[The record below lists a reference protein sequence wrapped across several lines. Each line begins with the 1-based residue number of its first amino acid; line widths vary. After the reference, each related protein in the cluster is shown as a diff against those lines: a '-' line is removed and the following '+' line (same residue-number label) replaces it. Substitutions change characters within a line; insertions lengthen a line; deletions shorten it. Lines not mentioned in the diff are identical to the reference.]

1 MKKPKLTKEELSR
14 IRSAAGKRGADVLR
28 KSGNYHGGRPKG
40 AINKTPSGIDNETR
54 SIMVRETAHSVFQR
68 CANAA
73 GRSLVDFMSLVAEA
87 VKQKNPQL
95 FLRDNIQL

>member
-1 MKKPKLTKEELSR
+1 MNKTKLTKEELSR
-14 IRSAAGKRGADVLR
+14 IRSAAGKRGADALR

-40 AINKTPSGIDNETR
+40 ATNKMPSGIDNETR
-54 SIMVRETAHSVFQR
+54 SIMVREPAHAIFQR

-87 VKQKNPQL
+87 VRQKNPQL